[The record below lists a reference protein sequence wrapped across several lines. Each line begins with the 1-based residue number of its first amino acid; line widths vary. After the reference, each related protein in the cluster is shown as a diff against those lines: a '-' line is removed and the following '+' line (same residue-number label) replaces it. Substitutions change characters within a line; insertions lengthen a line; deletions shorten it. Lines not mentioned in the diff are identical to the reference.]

1 MVDTIPTT
9 RTGLPMPTRASAAHS
24 SSVPDGNG
32 AATAAPHG
40 PGAFTGSDSARARLG
55 SFDATVHLGFAV
67 LLVASLVRYV
77 MRHSPADN
85 LLVLGLTAVA
95 CLLYSVVAVL
105 APRGRAGAPWL
116 FTLVGT
122 WAVLVIA
129 APSFAWCSFAL
140 FFLCRSALR
149 GAAAYAAA
157 GVTAVAT
164 AAGLFR
170 LSDGTDLA
178 MLLGPLA
185 VGLMLTLVYDR
196 IQHDAEEQRRLHA
209 EVSLAQGQLAAS
221 ERRAG
226 TIAERERVSREIHDT
241 VTQGL
246 ASSLLLLEAAGRAW
260 PEASARAGLGQ
271 ATELLRLN
279 LSETRSLVHELASP
293 GLDASPLPEA
303 LRMAAAQYVPDARLL
318 VTGEARPVPA
328 DIRHALLRVVQ
339 SAASNIK
346 LHAVATTV
354 TVTLGFL
361 PEAVTLDIY
370 DDGAGFDPAAAA
382 PPSDAGGYGLRAMR
396 QRVEQLGGIFSVE
409 STPGEGT
416 IVAAQLPVPPAR
428 PEKLP
433 RPQEP
438 A

>member
-1 MVDTIPTT
+1 
-9 RTGLPMPTRASAAHS
+9 MPTRAAGTA
-24 SSVPDGNG
+24 P
-32 AATAAPHG
+32 ATAAA
-40 PGAFTGSDSARARLG
+40 PGTTPRRSAPRTGLG
-55 SFDATVHLGFAV
+55 SIETAVHLGFAV

-85 LLVLGLTAVA
+85 LVILGLAA
-95 CLLYSVVAVL
+95 AASLLYAAVAVL
-105 APRGRAGAPWL
+105 GWRGGPGAPWM
-116 FTLVGT
+116 FALVAV

-140 FFLCRSALR
+140 FFLSRSALA
-149 GAAAYAAA
+149 GAASYAAA
-157 GVTAVAT
+157 GITAAAT

-170 LSDGTDLA
+170 MSNGTDLA

-185 VGLMLTLVYDR
+185 VGAMLTLIYDR

-209 EVSLAQGQLAAS
+209 EVSAAQEQLAAS

-260 PEASARAGLGQ
+260 PRDAARADLRR
-271 ATELLRLN
+271 ATALLRGN

-293 GLDASPLPEA
+293 GLDGSPLSEA
-303 LRMAAAQYVPDARLL
+303 LLLAARQYVPEARLL
-318 VTGEARPVPA
+318 VTGDPRPVPPEL
-328 DIRHALLRVVQ
+328 RHALLRVVQ

-346 LHAVATTV
+346 LHASATAA

-361 PEAVTLDIY
+361 PEAVTLDVY
-370 DDGAGFDPAAAA
+370 DDGTGFDPAAAA

-396 QRVEQLGGIFSVE
+396 QRVEQLGGTLSVE
-409 STPGEGT
+409 SSPGEGT
-416 IVAAQLPVPPAR
+416 IVAAQLP
-428 PEKLP
+428 LP
-433 RPQEP
+433 SAIQVTSGEP

>member
-1 MVDTIPTT
+1 MPPRATASHAAPAPDPGAARSAGGTAASSNTPA
-9 RTGLPMPTRASAAHS
+9 GLP
-24 SSVPDGNG
+24 
-32 AATAAPHG
+32 
-40 PGAFTGSDSARARLG
+40 RLG
-55 SFDATVHLGFAV
+55 RIDTAVHLGFGV
-67 LLVASLVRYV
+67 LMVASLVRYV

-85 LLVLGLTAVA
+85 ILVLGLAAGA
-95 CLLYSVVAVL
+95 CLLYLAVAIQ
-105 APRGRAGAPWL
+105 AQRARPGAPWMVA
-116 FTLVGT
+116 LVGV

-140 FFLCRSALR
+140 FFLCRIAFN
-149 GAAAYAAA
+149 GTAAYVAA
-157 GVTAVAT
+157 GITAAAT
-164 AAGLFR
+164 AAGLFK

-185 VGLMLTLVYDR
+185 VGVMLTLVYDR

-260 PEASARAGLGQ
+260 PGDAARADLGQ
-271 ATELLRLN
+271 ATALLRGN

-293 GLDASPLPEA
+293 GLDASPLPDA
-303 LRMAAAQYVPDARLL
+303 LLVAARQYVPVARLL
-318 VTGEARPVPA
+318 VTGEPRPVPA
-328 DIRHALLRVVQ
+328 DVRHALLRVVQ

-346 LHAVATTV
+346 LHAAASTA

-361 PEAVTLDIY
+361 PDAVTLDVY
-370 DDGAGFDPAAAA
+370 DDGTGFDPAAAA
-382 PPSDAGGYGLRAMR
+382 PPSDTGGYGLRAMR
-396 QRVEQLGGIFSVE
+396 QRVEQLGGVFSVE
-409 STPGEGT
+409 SAPGEGT
-416 IVAAQLPVPPAR
+416 VVAAQLPAAA
-428 PEKLP
+428 
-433 RPQEP
+433 EP
-438 A
+438 KSPGGAL

>member
-1 MVDTIPTT
+1 
-9 RTGLPMPTRASAAHS
+9 MPPR
-24 SSVPDGNG
+24 
-32 AATAAPHG
+32 ATAAHDAPAPDPRAPGGAG
-40 PGAFTGSDSARARLG
+40 PAGTGPAGASPSNDTRPRQPRLG
-55 SFDATVHLGFAV
+55 SIDTAVHLGFGV

-85 LLVLGLTAVA
+85 ILVLCLAAGA
-95 CLLYSVVAVL
+95 CLLYLAVAVQ
-105 APRGRAGAPWL
+105 AGRGRPGASWMVA
-116 FTLVGT
+116 LVAV

-140 FFLCRSALR
+140 FFLCRSALT
-149 GAAAYAAA
+149 GIAAYVAA
-157 GVTAVAT
+157 GVTAAAT

-185 VGLMLTLVYDR
+185 VGVMLTLVYDR
-196 IQHDAEEQRRLHA
+196 IQHDAEEQRRLNT
-209 EVSLAQGQLAAS
+209 EVSLAQEQLAAS

-241 VTQGL
+241 ITQGL

-260 PEASARAGLGQ
+260 PGDAARADLGQ
-271 ATELLRLN
+271 ATALLRGN

-293 GLDASPLPEA
+293 GLDASPLPDA
-303 LRMAAAQYVPDARLL
+303 LLFAARQYVPQARLL
-318 VTGEARPVPA
+318 VTGDPRPVPA
-328 DIRHALLRVVQ
+328 DVRHALLRVVQ

-346 LHAVATTV
+346 LHAAASTA

-361 PEAVTLDIY
+361 PDAVTLDVY

-396 QRVEQLGGIFSVE
+396 QRVEQLGGAFSVE

-416 IVAAQLPVPPAR
+416 IVAAQLPAVAA
-428 PEKLP
+428 PERAGEAP
-433 RPQEP
+433 
-438 A
+438 

>member
-1 MVDTIPTT
+1 
-9 RTGLPMPTRASAAHS
+9 MPTRVHGAAPAAAAASADP
-24 SSVPDGNG
+24 VPRN
-32 AATAAPHG
+32 
-40 PGAFTGSDSARARLG
+40 PGRPGLG
-55 SFDATVHLGFAV
+55 SIDTAVHLGFAV
-67 LLVASLVRYV
+67 LLVASVVRYV

-85 LLVLGLTAVA
+85 LLILGLAA
-95 CLLYSVVAVL
+95 AASLLYAAVAVL
-105 APRGRAGAPWL
+105 AGRGRPGMAWMFA
-116 FTLVGT
+116 LVAV

-140 FFLCRSALR
+140 FFLCRSALA
-149 GAAAYAAA
+149 GTAAYVAA
-157 GVTAVAT
+157 GTTAAAT
-164 AAGLFR
+164 AAGLFKM
-170 LSDGTDLA
+170 SSGTDLA

-196 IQHDAEEQRRLHA
+196 IQHDAEAQRRLHA
-209 EVSLAQGQLAAS
+209 EVSRAQGQLAAS

-260 PEASARAGLGQ
+260 PSAAAQADLRQ
-271 ATELLRLN
+271 ATTLLRGN

-293 GLDASPLPEA
+293 GLDSSPLPEA
-303 LRMAAAQYVPDARLL
+303 LLLAARQYVPEARLL
-318 VTGEARPVPA
+318 VTGEPRPVSA
-328 DIRHALLRVVQ
+328 DVRHALLRVVQ
-339 SAASNIK
+339 SAASNVR
-346 LHAVATTV
+346 LHASASAT

-396 QRVEQLGGIFSVE
+396 QRVEQLGGVFSVE
-409 STPGEGT
+409 SAPGEGT
-416 IVAAQLPVPPAR
+416 IVAAQLPAPAAR
-428 PEKLP
+428 QDTEDS
-433 RPQEP
+433 

>member
-1 MVDTIPTT
+1 MSTPHPATSQ
-9 RTGLPMPTRASAAHS
+9 PAS
-24 SSVPDGNG
+24 
-32 AATAAPHG
+32 G
-40 PGAFTGSDSARARLG
+40 PADARAPLG
-55 SFDATVHLGFAV
+55 RIDAAVHLGFAV

-85 LLVLGLTAVA
+85 LLILGLAAAA
-95 CLLYSVVAVL
+95 CLLYAVVAV
-105 APRGRAGAPWL
+105 RARHIRPSVPWM
-116 FTLVGT
+116 FALVAV
-122 WAVLVIA
+122 WAVLVVA

-140 FFLCRSALR
+140 FFLCRSAMT
-149 GAAAYAAA
+149 GTVAYVAA
-157 GVTAVAT
+157 GAT
-164 AAGLFR
+164 AAATAVGLFR
-170 LSDGTDLA
+170 LSGGTDLG

-185 VGLMLTLVYDR
+185 VGVMLTLIYDR

-209 EVSLAQGQLAAS
+209 EVSIAQGQLAAS

-260 PEASARAGLGQ
+260 PADGARTDLRQ
-271 ATELLRLN
+271 ATTLLRGN

-303 LRMAAAQYVPDARLL
+303 LLLAARQYVPGAHLL
-318 VTGEARPVPA
+318 STGEPRPVST
-328 DIRHALLRVVQ
+328 DVRHALLRVVQ
-339 SAASNIK
+339 SAAANIK
-346 LHAVATTV
+346 LHASATTA

-361 PEAVTLDIY
+361 PDAVTLDIY
-370 DDGAGFDPAAAA
+370 DDGSGFDPAAAA

-396 QRVEQLGGIFSVE
+396 QRVEQLGGVFSVE

-416 IVAAQLPVPPAR
+416 IVAAQLPAPADGPAAPPADR
-428 PEKLP
+428 QD
-433 RPQEP
+433 R

>member
-1 MVDTIPTT
+1 
-9 RTGLPMPTRASAAHS
+9 MPTRANAAQAT
-24 SSVPDGNG
+24 SVPDSTAAGGTGPAGTALNG
-32 AATAAPHG
+32 TTAATNNAGARFGTIDAA
-40 PGAFTGSDSARARLG
+40 
-55 SFDATVHLGFAV
+55 VHLGFAV

-85 LLVLGLTAVA
+85 VLVLALAAAA
-95 CLLYSVVAVL
+95 CLLYFIVAVL
-105 APRGRAGAPWL
+105 ASRGKPGAPWV
-116 FTLVGT
+116 FTLVAV

-140 FFLCRSALR
+140 FFLCRSALS

-157 GVTAVAT
+157 GATAAAT

-170 LSDGTDLA
+170 LSSGTDLA

-185 VGLMLTLVYDR
+185 VGVMLTLIYDK

-260 PEASARAGLGQ
+260 PGPAAQAELAQ
-271 ATELLRLN
+271 ATALLRVN

-293 GLDASPLPEA
+293 GLDASPLPDA
-303 LRMAAAQYVPDARLL
+303 LLFAARQYVPDARLL
-318 VTGEARPVPA
+318 VTGELRPVPP
-328 DIRHALLRVVQ
+328 DVRHALLRLVQ
-339 SAASNIK
+339 SAASNIV
-346 LHAVATTV
+346 LHAGAATA
-354 TVTLGFL
+354 TLTLSYL
-361 PEAVTLDIY
+361 PDAVTLDVH

-396 QRVEQLGGIFSVE
+396 QRVEQLGGVFSVE
-409 STPGEGT
+409 SAPGDGT
-416 IVAAQLPVPPAR
+416 IVAAQLPAPEEPHQPAG
-428 PEKLP
+428 PE
-433 RPQEP
+433 ES

>member
-1 MVDTIPTT
+1 
-9 RTGLPMPTRASAAHS
+9 MPTRANAAQPAS
-24 SSVPDGNG
+24 SPDN
-32 AATAAPHG
+32 TAAGGTG
-40 PGAFTGSDSARARLG
+40 PAGPVNNGTAASRNSTGARFGTI
-55 SFDATVHLGFAV
+55 DAAVHLGFAV

-85 LLVLGLTAVA
+85 VLVLALAA
-95 CLLYSVVAVL
+95 AASLLYFAVAVL
-105 APRGRAGAPWL
+105 ASRGKPGAPWV
-116 FTLVGT
+116 FTLVVV

-140 FFLCRSALR
+140 FFLCRSALS

-157 GVTAVAT
+157 AATAAAT

-170 LSDGTDLA
+170 LSSGTDLA

-185 VGLMLTLVYDR
+185 VGLMLTLIYDR

-209 EVSLAQGQLAAS
+209 QVSLAQGQLAAS

-246 ASSLLLLEAAGRAW
+246 ASSVLLLEAAGRAW
-260 PEASARAGLGQ
+260 PSPSAQAGLSQ
-271 ATELLRLN
+271 ATALLRVN

-293 GLDASPLPEA
+293 GLDASALPEA
-303 LRMAAAQYVPDARLL
+303 LLFSARQYVPDARLL
-318 VTGEARPVPA
+318 VTGEQRPVPP
-328 DIRHALLRVVQ
+328 DVRHALLRVVQ

-346 LHAVATTV
+346 LHAGDAAA
-354 TVTLGFL
+354 TVTLGYL
-361 PEAVTLDIY
+361 QDAITLDVY

-409 STPGEGT
+409 SAPGEGT
-416 IVAAQLPVPPAR
+416 IVAAQVPAPEETHEPAR
-428 PEKLP
+428 PE
-433 RPQEP
+433 ES

>member
-1 MVDTIPTT
+1 
-9 RTGLPMPTRASAAHS
+9 MPTRAAGTA
-24 SSVPDGNG
+24 P
-32 AATAAPHG
+32 ATAAA
-40 PGAFTGSDSARARLG
+40 PGTTPRRSAPRTGLG
-55 SFDATVHLGFAV
+55 SIETAVHLGFAV

-85 LLVLGLTAVA
+85 LVILGLAA
-95 CLLYSVVAVL
+95 AASLLYAAVAVL
-105 APRGRAGAPWL
+105 GWRGGPGAPWM
-116 FTLVGT
+116 FALVAV

-140 FFLCRSALR
+140 FFLSRSALA
-149 GAAAYAAA
+149 GAASYAAA
-157 GVTAVAT
+157 GITAAAT

-170 LSDGTDLA
+170 MSNGTDLA

-185 VGLMLTLVYDR
+185 VGAMLTLIYDR

-209 EVSLAQGQLAAS
+209 EVSAAQKQLAAS

-260 PEASARAGLGQ
+260 PRDAALADLRRAT
-271 ATELLRLN
+271 ALLRGN

-293 GLDASPLPEA
+293 GLDGSPLSEA
-303 LRMAAAQYVPDARLL
+303 LLLAARQYVPEARLL
-318 VTGEARPVPA
+318 VTGDPRPVPPEL
-328 DIRHALLRVVQ
+328 RHALLRVVQ

-346 LHAVATTV
+346 LHASATAA

-361 PEAVTLDIY
+361 PEGVTLDVY
-370 DDGAGFDPAAAA
+370 DDGTGFDPAAAA

-396 QRVEQLGGIFSVE
+396 QRVEQLGGTLSVE
-409 STPGEGT
+409 SSPGEGT
-416 IVAAQLPVPPAR
+416 IVAAQLP
-428 PEKLP
+428 LP
-433 RPQEP
+433 SAIQVTSGEP